1 MEETQN
7 PYAAPSAPP
16 PLPSELGESV
26 KADRG
31 IRLVARLIDWGLQ
44 MVFLV
49 PAVVGMLLLSP
60 PNSNPGQPNDF
71 TPAQMAV
78 LGVGVLLALGLAVY
92 QLVLLYQTQ
101 QTLGKRWMN
110 IKIVRNDDS
119 QCSFGRIFGLRM
131 VLVAVIEQVPC
142 LGALFALANV
152 LWIFSEDSRCLHD
165 LLADTKVVN
174 V

>member
-16 PLPSELGESV
+16 PLPAEMWDQSA

-44 MVFLV
+44 MACLV
-49 PAVVGMLLLSP
+49 PLIVIVAM
-60 PNSNPGQPNDF
+60 NPQQNGETPDF
-71 TPAQMAV
+71 TPLQITGMVICGLAV
-78 LGVGVLLALGLAVY
+78 LGLAIY
-92 QLVLLYQTQ
+92 QLVLLYQTS

-110 IKIVRNDDS
+110 IKIVRNDGS
-119 QCSFGRIFGLRM
+119 PASFGRILGLRM
-131 VLVAVIEQVPC
+131 VVTGVIEQVPC
-142 LGALFALANV
+142 LGGLFALANV
-152 LWIFSEDSRCLHD
+152 LWIFGEESRCLHD

-174 V
+174 A